1 MDKKIKSLLGDLL
14 DHLDIKPEKISVKK
28 NPDDGYQVDIVAS
41 DEDAGVLIGY
51 HGETISALQ
60 LILGLLLYKDQGQWV
75 KVVVNVGDY
84 RQKRSQDLEQMAQ
97 ATAEKVIY
105 SGEPIALF
113 NLNPYER
120 RLIHQFLSA
129 TPEVTTESQGEGKNR
144 HLIVRLA
151 DEQS

>member
-51 HGETISALQ
+51 H
-60 LILGLLLYKDQGQWV
+60 
-75 KVVVNVGDY
+75 GDY